1 MIDSARPHTITTAAP
16 THIKSQF
23 ALDPIENREER
34 CCFLRFPDKCS
45 FAVRRDSLDGGPSS
59 FSLDAYFSSNF
70 VMDMNSIFS
79 ILHFVHL

>member
-1 MIDSARPHTITTAAP
+1 MIDNARPHTITTAAP

-45 FAVRRDSLDGGPSS
+45 FAVSRDSLDGDPSS
-59 FSLDAYFSSNF
+59 FSLDAKKVTF
-70 VMDMNSIFS
+70 VDIFVFFD
-79 ILHFVHL
+79 IFLFF